1 MNNRSSIWAS
11 LLPRGYLFLSILAS
25 GGIYGVLWG
34 AQIKFFL
41 LLFGIFSIGLLSY
54 GKRSSLVFS
63 KFDIS
68 LLYTIILFSVL
79 HSGINFLWT
88 EDLSHYRALII
99 AFTCSVL
106 YLRIRNYDKR
116 EIMNDFYYCLLL
128 IMWHA
133 FINLLLSLIIPNQFY
148 PMSYEI
154 SSDSIYSTY
163 KNIFF
168 ISSSYS
174 TENMDVSTVIFRLNG
189 WFWEPGVLQFYLNIL
204 LYQILFVKR
213 KCFKLLYIIIPSLVA
228 TFSTTGMIIMM
239 IMILT
244 YWLRR
249 KNDFKKFV
257 IGILISIILI
267 PIGSFI
273 VYNKFTDSKQQSSAT
288 ARTVDTILPLL
299 ISVENP
305 VCGLG
310 LGNDDA
316 YFKELKK
323 RVPDSSL
330 HDRGVSN
337 GISSSFMYL
346 GAVTAFIFW
355 ILYVCSPLWKGNR
368 LLLIV
373 FLLGFIGEPIVFTI
387 IGLIPFVFSLY
398 FLIFCRKKK
407 YNNENFIYR
416 TSFL

>member
-1 MNNRSSIWAS
+1 
-11 LLPRGYLFLSILAS
+11 
-25 GGIYGVLWG
+25 
-34 AQIKFFL
+34 
-41 LLFGIFSIGLLSY
+41 
-54 GKRSSLVFS
+54 
-63 KFDIS
+63 
-68 LLYTIILFSVL
+68 
-79 HSGINFLWT
+79 
-88 EDLSHYRALII
+88 
-99 AFTCSVL
+99 
-106 YLRIRNYDKR
+106 
-116 EIMNDFYYCLLL
+116 MNDFYYCLLL

-239 IMILT
+239 IMIIT

-273 VYNKFTDSKQQSSAT
+273 VYNKFTDNKQQASAT

-398 FLIFCRKKK
+398 FLIFCRGKK